1 MQGYIFWP
9 FWKFFVQSKK
19 TGKNLKD
26 LKKGREKGRKQEK
39 KKGVIKHKN
48 IFMKLKYRKKST
60 NTGKTF
66 RGGEGRIFLAG
77 QNIYPWSNVCLF
89 SWFRLFSS
97 FYVFSF
103 HCFSLF
109 KFFQKFLILV
119 LYSTFFFKLT
129 ELNSIHIFKISH
141 FPPYYHI
148 WI

>member
-19 TGKNLKD
+19 TRKNLKED

-60 NTGKTF
+60 NTGKTL

-89 SWFRLFSS
+89 SWFRLFS
-97 FYVFSF
+97 FYVV
-103 HCFSLF
+103 
-109 KFFQKFLILV
+109 FLP
-119 LYSTFFFKLT
+119 FFFI
-129 ELNSIHIFKISH
+129 SILSEIFDSCLIFYFLFQINRTKFDS
-141 FPPYYHI
+141 YL
-148 WI
+148 